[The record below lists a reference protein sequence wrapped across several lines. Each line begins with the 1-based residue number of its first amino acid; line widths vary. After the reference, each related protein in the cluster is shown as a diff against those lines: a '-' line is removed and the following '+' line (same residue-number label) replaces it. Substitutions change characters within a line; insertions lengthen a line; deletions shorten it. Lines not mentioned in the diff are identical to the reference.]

1 MESKIE
7 LELNS
12 NSDLV
17 DSNRQQSRFKVV
29 KLLSTKPYSR
39 GKWNCLDSNSDK
51 DSNSD
56 FNYVFIH
63 SFNYLF
69 IYYLNNNYFLDQ

>member
-17 DSNRQQSRFKVV
+17 DSSRQQSRFKVV

-51 DSNSD
+51 DSND
-56 FNYVFIH
+56 FNYVFID
-63 SFNYLF
+63 SIIFF
-69 IYYLNNNYFLDQ
+69 IYYFLIYL